1 MSILLRTILLS
12 LGLLQVF
19 TPAYAASDCVILLHG
34 LARGEAS
41 MTTMEHALTDK
52 GFTVRNVSYP
62 SRDYPIEQLATM
74 VISPALQDCADT
86 NQTHFVTHSLG
97 GILVRQYLQQHE
109 VENLGRVVMLGPP
122 NHGSELVDSLA
133 GMPGFELLNGE
144 AGLQLGTQPESVPMR
159 LGAVSF
165 DLGVIAGNRTY
176 NPIYSSII
184 PGEDDGKVSVA
195 STKVE
200 GMSDHI
206 ELPVSHTFMMNDEQ
220 VIQQTERF
228 LRDGK
233 FLR

>member
-1 MSILLRTILLS
+1 
-12 LGLLQVF
+12 
-19 TPAYAASDCVILLHG
+19 
-34 LARGEAS
+34 
-41 MTTMEHALTDK
+41 
-52 GFTVRNVSYP
+52 
-62 SRDYPIEQLATM
+62 
-74 VISPALQDCADT
+74 
-86 NQTHFVTHSLG
+86 
-97 GILVRQYLQQHE
+97 
-109 VENLGRVVMLGPP
+109 MLGPP

-233 FLR
+233 FQR